1 MFSAKNGG
9 KIQIQLF
16 SKLVFNLKSWVEWF
30 DCFWHCFVDFDLWFS
45 KTSKNWKNFVFSIK
59 GTTEVS
65 DARRNGPRRPKIYF
79 ARVWNCFHF
88 KTNLSFV
95 LCFQFSLLFSLV
107 GLVLCSIVC
116 HASDKESSIRFNRS
130 MVSSLNDKIIKS
142 NIIGL
147 HFSFGFQLCWGN
159 LRQPVIPTSHL
170 YYFLKQ
176 EWSAGYIPTMK
187 PSKLSTVC
195 KPMLPSW
202 KKSKVKD

>member
-1 MFSAKNGG
+1 MAGKFKFNSSQNWFWRVELSDLTLLCWLWLVVFENVKKLKKLRIFHRRYNRSVRRKKERTKKAKNLLCPCLELLSLQN
-9 KIQIQLF
+9 K
-16 SKLVFNLKSWVEWF
+16 SLV
-30 DCFWHCFVDFDLWFS
+30 
-45 KTSKNWKNFVFSIK
+45 
-59 GTTEVS
+59 
-65 DARRNGPRRPKIYF
+65 
-79 ARVWNCFHF
+79 CFH
-88 KTNLSFV
+88 
-95 LCFQFSLLFSLV
+95 FSLLFSLV

-116 HASDKESSIRFNRS
+116 YASDKESSNWFNRS
-130 MVSSLNDKIIKS
+130 MVSSLGKKDNIIKS
-142 NIIGL
+142 DIIGL